1 MKNEITVQQTTTVYE
16 YELIDN
22 GVLLTDTECGL
33 RVAALN
39 DDDGRGITNQK
50 VVELLGNWLHGEIE
64 KVIERSVAEKAK
76 ITIGIEIEPINE

>member
-1 MKNEITVQQTTTVYE
+1 MKNEITVQQTKAIYE

-33 RVAALN
+33 RMAALN

-50 VVELLGNWLHGEIE
+50 VVELLGNWLHDEIE
-64 KVIERSVAEKAK
+64 NVIERSTAEKAK

>member
-1 MKNEITVQQTTTVYE
+1 MKNENPVQQTKAVYE

-33 RVAALN
+33 RMAALN

-50 VVELLGNWLHGEIE
+50 AAKLLGDWLQGEIE
-64 KVIERSVAEKAK
+64 NVIASSMVDKVK
-76 ITIGIEIEPINE
+76 IAIGIEPINE

>member
-1 MKNEITVQQTTTVYE
+1 MKNEITVQQMTTVYE

-50 VVELLGNWLHGEIE
+50 VEKLLGDWLHGEIE
-64 KVIERSVAEKAK
+64 NVIERSTAEKLK
-76 ITIGIEIEPINE
+76 ITIGIETEPINE

>member
-33 RVAALN
+33 RLAALN

-50 VVELLGNWLHGEIE
+50 VVELLGNWLHDEIE
-64 KVIERSVAEKAK
+64 NVIERSTAEKAK

>member
-22 GVLLTDTECGL
+22 GVLLTDTESGL

-50 VVELLGNWLHGEIE
+50 VAELLGDWLHDEIE
-64 KVIERSVAEKAK
+64 NVIERSTAEKLK
-76 ITIGIEIEPINE
+76 ITIGITPINE

>member
-39 DDDGRGITNQK
+39 DDGRGITNQK

-76 ITIGIEIEPINE
+76 ITIHIKPINK

>member
-1 MKNEITVQQTTTVYE
+1 MKNEITVQQMTTVYE

-50 VVELLGNWLHGEIE
+50 VVELLGNWLHDEIE
-64 KVIERSVAEKAK
+64 NVIERSTAEKAK
-76 ITIGIEIEPINE
+76 ITIGIEIEPIN

>member
-33 RVAALN
+33 RMAALN

-64 KVIERSVAEKAK
+64 NVIERSTAEKVK

>member
-50 VVELLGNWLHGEIE
+50 VVELLGNWLHDEIE
-64 KVIERSVAEKAK
+64 NVIERSTAEKVK
-76 ITIGIEIEPINE
+76 ITIGIEIEPIN

>member
-22 GVLLTDTECGL
+22 GVLLTDTECDM
-33 RVAALN
+33 RMAAIN

-50 VVELLGNWLHGEIE
+50 AAKLLGDWLQGEIE
-64 KVIERSVAEKAK
+64 NVIASSMVDKVK
-76 ITIGIEIEPINE
+76 ITIGIAPINE

>member
-39 DDDGRGITNQK
+39 DDNGRGITNQK
-50 VVELLGNWLHGEIE
+50 VAELLGDWLHDEI
-64 KVIERSVAEKAK
+64 KNVIERTMAEKVK
-76 ITIGIEIEPINE
+76 ITIGIEPINE

>member
-1 MKNEITVQQTTTVYE
+1 MKNENPVQQTKAVYE

-33 RVAALN
+33 RIAALN

-50 VVELLGNWLHGEIE
+50 VKALLGDWLHGEIE
-64 KVIERSVAEKAK
+64 NAIERSVTEKVK
-76 ITIGIEIEPINE
+76 ITIDIEPINE

>member
-1 MKNEITVQQTTTVYE
+1 MDLKPSVCAKFMEIE

-39 DDDGRGITNQK
+39 DDEGRGITNQK
-50 VVELLGNWLHGEIE
+50 VKALLGDWLHGEIE
-64 KVIERSVAEKAK
+64 NVIERTTAEKIK
-76 ITIGIEIEPINE
+76 ITFRIEPINE

>member
-39 DDDGRGITNQK
+39 DDDGRDITNQK
-50 VVELLGNWLHGEIE
+50 VVELLGDWLHDEIE
-64 KVIERSVAEKAK
+64 NVIERSTAEKLK
-76 ITIGIEIEPINE
+76 ITIGITPINE

>member
-1 MKNEITVQQTTTVYE
+1 MKNEITVQQMTTVYE

-50 VVELLGNWLHGEIE
+50 VEKLLGDWLHDEI
-64 KVIERSVAEKAK
+64 KNVIERSTAEKVK
-76 ITIGIEIEPINE
+76 ITIGITPINE

>member
-1 MKNEITVQQTTTVYE
+1 MKNENPVQQTTTVYE

-39 DDDGRGITNQK
+39 DDDGRGITNQNVAK
-50 VVELLGNWLHGEIE
+50 LLGNWLHDEIE
-64 KVIERSVAEKAK
+64 NVIERSTAEKVK
-76 ITIGIEIEPINE
+76 ITICIEPINE

>member
-50 VVELLGNWLHGEIE
+50 VEKLLGDWLHGEIE
-64 KVIERSVAEKAK
+64 NVIERSTAEKLK
-76 ITIGIEIEPINE
+76 ITIGIEPINE

>member
-50 VVELLGNWLHGEIE
+50 VAELLGDWLHDEIE
-64 KVIERSVAEKAK
+64 NVIERSTAEKVK
-76 ITIGIEIEPINE
+76 ITIGIEPINE

>member
-33 RVAALN
+33 RLAALN

-50 VVELLGNWLHGEIE
+50 VVELLGNWLHDEIE
-64 KVIERSVAEKAK
+64 NVIERSTAEKLK
-76 ITIGIEIEPINE
+76 ITIGIEPINE

>member
-50 VVELLGNWLHGEIE
+50 VEKLLGDWLHDEIE
-64 KVIERSVAEKAK
+64 KVIERSVAEKLK
-76 ITIGIEIEPINE
+76 ITIGITPINE

>member
-33 RVAALN
+33 RIAALN

-50 VVELLGNWLHGEIE
+50 VVELLGNWLHDEIE
-64 KVIERSVAEKAK
+64 NVIERSTAEKAK
-76 ITIGIEIEPINE
+76 ITIHIKPINK

>member
-39 DDDGRGITNQK
+39 DDDGRGITNQN
-50 VVELLGNWLHGEIE
+50 VAELLGDWLHDEIE
-64 KVIERSVAEKAK
+64 NVIERSTAEKLK
-76 ITIGIEIEPINE
+76 ITIGITPINK

>member
-50 VVELLGNWLHGEIE
+50 AAELLGDWLHGEIE
-64 KVIERSVAEKAK
+64 NVIERSTAEKLK
-76 ITIGIEIEPINE
+76 ITIGIEPINE

>member
-1 MKNEITVQQTTTVYE
+1 MEIE

-39 DDDGRGITNQK
+39 DDEGRGSTNQK
-50 VVELLGNWLHGEIE
+50 VAP
-64 KVIERSVAEKAK
+64 SP
-76 ITIGIEIEPINE
+76 T

>member
-39 DDDGRGITNQK
+39 DDDGRGITNQN
-50 VVELLGNWLHGEIE
+50 VAELLGDWLHDEI
-64 KVIERSVAEKAK
+64 KDVIERSTAEKVK
-76 ITIGIEIEPINE
+76 ITIGITPINE

>member
-50 VVELLGNWLHGEIE
+50 VAELLGNWLHDEIE
-64 KVIERSVAEKAK
+64 NVIERSVAEKLK
-76 ITIGIEIEPINE
+76 ITIGITPINE

>member
-1 MKNEITVQQTTTVYE
+1 MKNEITVQQATTVYE

-50 VVELLGNWLHGEIE
+50 VAELLGDWLHDEIE
-64 KVIERSVAEKAK
+64 NVIERSTAEKLK
-76 ITIGIEIEPINE
+76 ITIGITPINE

>member
-50 VVELLGNWLHGEIE
+50 AAELLGDWLHGEIE
-64 KVIERSVAEKAK
+64 NVIERSTAEKVK

>member
-64 KVIERSVAEKAK
+64 NVIERSTAEKAK

>member
-50 VVELLGNWLHGEIE
+50 VAELLGDWLHDEIE
-64 KVIERSVAEKAK
+64 NVIERSTAEKLK
-76 ITIGIEIEPINE
+76 ITIGIEPINE

>member
-22 GVLLTDTECGL
+22 GVLFTDTECGL

-50 VVELLGNWLHGEIE
+50 VAELLGDWLHDEIE
-64 KVIERSVAEKAK
+64 NVIERSTAEKVK
-76 ITIGIEIEPINE
+76 ITICIEPINE

>member
-50 VVELLGNWLHGEIE
+50 VVELLGNWLHDEIE
-64 KVIERSVAEKAK
+64 NVIERSTAEKVK
-76 ITIGIEIEPINE
+76 ITIGIAPINE

>member
-50 VVELLGNWLHGEIE
+50 VVELLGNWLHDEIE
-64 KVIERSVAEKAK
+64 KVIERSTAEKLK
-76 ITIGIEIEPINE
+76 ITIGITPINE

>member
-33 RVAALN
+33 RIAALN

-64 KVIERSVAEKAK
+64 NVIERSTAEKAK
-76 ITIGIEIEPINE
+76 ITIGIEIEPIN

>member
-39 DDDGRGITNQK
+39 DDDGRGITNQN
-50 VVELLGNWLHGEIE
+50 VEKLLGDWLHGEIE
-64 KVIERSVAEKAK
+64 NVIERSTAEKLK

>member
-1 MKNEITVQQTTTVYE
+1 MKNEITVQQMTTVYE

-39 DDDGRGITNQK
+39 DDDGRGITNQN
-50 VVELLGNWLHGEIE
+50 VVELLGDWLHDEI
-64 KVIERSVAEKAK
+64 KNVIERSTAEKVK
-76 ITIGIEIEPINE
+76 ITIGITPINE

>member
-50 VVELLGNWLHGEIE
+50 VVELLGNWLHDEIE
-64 KVIERSVAEKAK
+64 NVIERSTAEKLK
-76 ITIGIEIEPINE
+76 ITIGITPINE